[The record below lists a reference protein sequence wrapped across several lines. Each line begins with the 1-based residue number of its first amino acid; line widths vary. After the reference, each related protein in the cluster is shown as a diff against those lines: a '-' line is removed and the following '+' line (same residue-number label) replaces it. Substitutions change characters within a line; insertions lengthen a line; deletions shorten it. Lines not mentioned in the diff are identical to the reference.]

1 MTKILTIVVGNST
14 NSNPKMRLNTASAM
28 RMFLELFSS
37 LRIEKTREINPLIKI
52 SIPMQITKLRKV
64 ISGIK
69 TANPPIIRAI
79 IPLRSDPCD
88 EVIR

>member
-1 MTKILTIVVGNST
+1 M
-14 NSNPKMRLNTASAM
+14 
-28 RMFLELFSS
+28 
-37 LRIEKTREINPLIKI
+37 
-52 SIPMQITKLRKV
+52 KLRKV

-88 EVIR
+88 EVTM